1 MKVSIIAAVAR
12 NGTIGVENRLPW
24 RLPADL
30 RRFKA
35 LTLGHHLI
43 MGRKTFESVG
53 ALPGRVTIVVSRRG
67 LGGAAGA
74 ESVKVAPSVPEAL
87 DLARIAGEE
96 EAFVAGGAEIYRA
109 ALDFADRIYL
119 TRIERAFAGD
129 AHFPQLDPEEW
140 LEVESRH
147 CERDEKNPY
156 RYSFVTL
163 ERRAGAGFG

>member
-1 MKVSIIAAVAR
+1 LKVSLIAAVAR
-12 NGTIGVENRLPW
+12 NGTIGIANRLPW

-35 LTLGHHLI
+35 LTLGHHLV

-67 LGGAAGA
+67 LGPTPPAG
-74 ESVKVAPSVPEAL
+74 VRVASSVPEAL
-87 DLARIAGEE
+87 DLARRAGET
-96 EAFVAGGAEIYRA
+96 EAFVAGGAEIYAA

-119 TRIERAFAGD
+119 TRIDRSFAGD
-129 AHFPQLDPEEW
+129 ATFPEIDAEEW
-140 LEVESRH
+140 EEVESQR
-147 CERDEKNPY
+147 CEPDDRNPH
-156 RYSFVTL
+156 RYTFVRL